1 VMPKN
6 RYSVEVAYR
15 SASKFADAV
24 REFERLM
31 KEAMV
36 HGGLSHE
43 EAFWYVSTITKESK

>member
-1 VMPKN
+1 MQK
-6 RYSVEVAYR
+6 YSVEVGHR
-15 SASKFADAV
+15 SGSEFAGAV

-36 HGGLSHE
+36 HGGLSHD

>member
-1 VMPKN
+1 MPKN

-15 SASKFADAV
+15 SASVFADAV

-36 HGGLSHE
+36 HGGLSHD

>member
-1 VMPKN
+1 MPKN

-24 REFERLM
+24 REFERAM

-43 EAFWYVSTITKESK
+43 EAFWYVSTIAKESK